1 MIIFSIYINRK
12 LNFFLIKHPIL
23 RHHSHNYP
31 NFWTLIDFNADN
43 YILWIML
50 IYSPYQMYIIYFLPK
65 INAAHGTLRTQ
76 KPHQK
81 LTQTTPSHQTI
92 THFYLHYQNAL
103 RAHVPFYR
111 RRPVWRKQKYGKNSW
126 YLGA

>member
-50 IYSPYQMYIIYFLPK
+50 IYSPYQMYIIYLY
-65 INAAHGTLRTQ
+65 IN
-76 KPHQK
+76 KK
-81 LTQTTPSHQTI
+81 
-92 THFYLHYQNAL
+92 YL
-103 RAHVPFYR
+103 RAE
-111 RRPVWRKQKYGKNSW
+111 
-126 YLGA
+126 LGRCKF